1 MNSNVDFKKEI
12 ANFVFISRYAR
23 YSEKLGR
30 REAWEETCDRVFKMH
45 EKKFFHML
53 SSGDLEEL
61 KWAFEMVKQ
70 KRVVP
75 SMRTLQFAGKAIE
88 QNNLRT
94 YNCAVRH
101 IDSLR
106 AFAEVFELL
115 LAGTGVGFGVS
126 KMFLSRFPN
135 LIEPTGLSG
144 SVLTYVIDDTIEG
157 WADSIEVLLMSY
169 FKNTPFSGRRV
180 IFDYSKIRKKGIPL
194 KISGGKAPGSSG
206 LRHTHLKI
214 ISLLTH
220 LVEDLKIKR
229 MRSIDAYDIIM
240 HVSDA
245 VLSGGIRRSASIC
258 IFDKDDEY
266 MMNAKTYFI
275 AEKIFRFSFDEETK
289 KWYGK
294 VKVSKKTYE
303 LELDDYEYRSLNESK
318 KISWFHIEPQR
329 ARSNNSVLLERNKVT
344 KKEFEDIIGKTRQF
358 GEPGFIF
365 ANDPRTLLNPCCEIS
380 FIPITNDNRCGV
392 QMCNLSSI
400 NGAKVTS
407 LDEFKEC
414 GKAASILGTLQA
426 TYTEMD
432 YLNPE
437 SKQLTEEEALLG
449 VSITGMM
456 DNPDILLNKDNQ
468 KLVAK
473 ICIETN
479 KKWSKLLGINQASRI
494 TCVKPEGSSSLVLE
508 SASGIH
514 PHHARRYF
522 RRVQCNKL
530 DPVYRFFKK
539 HNPHMIEDSLWSS
552 TKTDGVITF
561 PIQVSDKAIVK
572 RDLTA
577 LKHLEYIK
585 DTQANWVNSG
595 TTESNNKDVRHSV
608 SCTVIAKD
616 DEWVGIIDYLFKNK
630 EYFSAV
636 SFVPALSDKVYK
648 QAPMEEVT
656 TEEDEKKWSDLVTN
670 FKHINWKD
678 LKEEDDQTNLMKEVA
693 CSGGAC
699 ELV

>member
-1 MNSNVDFKKEI
+1 MNGGIDFKKEI
-12 ANFVFISRYAR
+12 ADFVFISRYAR
-23 YSEKLGR
+23 YNEKLGR

-45 EKKFFHML
+45 EKKFFYL
-53 SSGDLEEL
+53 LNSKDLEEL

-94 YNCAVRH
+94 YNCSVRH

-106 AFAEVFELL
+106 AFAEIFELL

-126 KMFLSRFPN
+126 KNFLSRLPD
-135 LIEPTGLSG
+135 LIESTDLSG
-144 SVLTYVIDDTIEG
+144 TVLTYVIDDTIEG
-157 WADSIEVLLMSY
+157 WADSVEVLLMSY

-180 IFDYSKIRKKGIPL
+180 IFDYSKIRKKGLPL
-194 KISGGKAPGSSG
+194 KTSGGKAPGASG

-220 LVEDLKIKR
+220 IVDDLKLKR
-229 MRSIDAYDIIM
+229 LRSIDAYDTVM

-258 IFDKDDEY
+258 IFDKDDTD
-266 MMNAKTYFI
+266 MMNSKTYFI
-275 AEKIFRFSFDEETK
+275 ADKIFRFSFDEETK

-294 VKVSKKTYE
+294 VKVAKKTYE
-303 LELDDYEYRSLNESK
+303 LELSEFEYKDLVDNKR
-318 KISWFHIEPQR
+318 ISWFHIEPQR
-329 ARSNNSVLLERNKVT
+329 ARSNNSVLLERSKVT
-344 KKEFEDIIGKTRQF
+344 KKEFEEIIQKTRQF

-380 FIPITNDNRCGV
+380 FIPVTEDGSCGV

-400 NGAKVTS
+400 NGARVTS
-407 LDEFKEC
+407 LEEFKEC
-414 GKAASILGTLQA
+414 GRAASILGTLQA
-426 TYTEMD
+426 SYTQMD
-432 YLNPE
+432 YLNPA

-449 VSITGMM
+449 VSITGIM
-456 DNPDILLNKDNQ
+456 DNPAVLLNQDNQ
-468 KLVAK
+468 RVVAHV
-473 ICIETN
+473 CIDTN
-479 KKWSKLLGINQASRI
+479 KKWSKILGIKQAARI

-522 RRVQCNKL
+522 RRVQCNKI
-530 DPVYRFFKK
+530 DPIYKFFKK
-539 HNPHMIEDSLWSS
+539 FNPHMIEDSVWST

-561 PIQVSDKAIVK
+561 PIQISDKAIIK
-572 RDLTA
+572 KDLTA
-577 LKHLEYIK
+577 LRHLEYIK
-585 DTQANWVNSG
+585 DTQANWVNTG
-595 TTESNNKDVRHSV
+595 TTEANKKDVRHSV
-608 SCTVIAKD
+608 SCTVIVKEE
-616 DEWVGIIDYLFKNK
+616 EWGGVIDYLFENK
-630 EYFSAV
+630 DYFSAV
-636 SFVPALSDKVYK
+636 SFVPATSDKIYK
-648 QAPMEEVT
+648 QSPMEEVV
-656 TEEDEKKWSDLVTN
+656 TEEDEKKWNDLVSK
-670 FKHINWKD
+670 FKHINWKE
-678 LKEEDDQTNLMKEVA
+678 LKEDDDQTNMMKEVA

-699 ELV
+699 EII